1 MRITSFKELA
11 KAASEMPKKTVV
23 AVVEAHDLHTLEA
36 VINAKKDNII
46 DGMLIGNEEKIR
58 EILKSEGAD
67 PADYTIIPTNGLEE
81 SLKVAVESSQRDAGR
96 FRRLPHTDARTAG
109 ILDNSRA
116 GADHVRQSAVGS

>member
-67 PADYTIIPTNGLEE
+67 PADYTIIPTNGIE
-81 SLKVAVESSQRDAGR
+81 
-96 FRRLPHTDARTAG
+96 
-109 ILDNSRA
+109 
-116 GADHVRQSAVGS
+116 

>member
-1 MRITSFKELA
+1 MRITTFKELA

-67 PADYTIIPTNGLEE
+67 PADYTIIPTNGLDRK
-81 SLKVAVESSQRDAGR
+81 STRLNSSHSAK
-96 FRRLPHTDARTAG
+96 
-109 ILDNSRA
+109 SRMPS
-116 GADHVRQSAVGS
+116 SA